1 MVFNLSNRLYDK
13 SKFRNKVNN
22 NIFTHKVLDYE
33 WEDHHSPP
41 IHTLFLI
48 CQEID
53 KFLNRNMLLNKF
65 KRELVKCRDNPL
77 FSWKRKN
84 RNNCMLLP

>member
-1 MVFNLSNRLYDK
+1 
-13 SKFRNKVNN
+13 
-22 NIFTHKVLDYE
+22 
-33 WEDHHSPP
+33 
-41 IHTLFLI
+41 
-48 CQEID
+48 
-53 KFLNRNMLLNKF
+53 MLLNKF